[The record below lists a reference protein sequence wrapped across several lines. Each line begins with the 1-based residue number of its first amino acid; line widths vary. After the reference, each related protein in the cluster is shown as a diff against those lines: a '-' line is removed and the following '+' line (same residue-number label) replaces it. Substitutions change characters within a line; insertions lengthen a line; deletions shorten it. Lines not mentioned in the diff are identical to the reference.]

1 MTLLNTVSCIVL
13 NILDFN
19 NDQLTEIHLHGKE
32 NLDNI
37 NNTCI
42 LDAIINYLLETKRS
56 DAKLF
61 WCSPDVMA
69 LTLILHLKI
78 IFLFFI
84 LLFYFV
90 FIISV
95 FLLFYMYVFLFPDIS
110 QHIYVVIVNFLV

>member
-1 MTLLNTVSCIVL
+1 MMTLLNTVSCIVL

-61 WCSPDVMA
+61 
-69 LTLILHLKI
+69 
-78 IFLFFI
+78 
-84 LLFYFV
+84 
-90 FIISV
+90 
-95 FLLFYMYVFLFPDIS
+95 
-110 QHIYVVIVNFLV
+110 